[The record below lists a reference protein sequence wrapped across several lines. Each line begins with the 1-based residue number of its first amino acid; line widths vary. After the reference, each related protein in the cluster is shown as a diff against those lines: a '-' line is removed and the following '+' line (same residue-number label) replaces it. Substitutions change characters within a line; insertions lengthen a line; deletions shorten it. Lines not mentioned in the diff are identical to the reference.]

1 MAFVRSL
8 ALENSRNGITA
19 NSIALGLMGTG
30 TPTSLGDIARS
41 IPAGRLGTPEDV
53 GALCVYLSSD
63 EASWVTAQTIHL
75 DGGTSPT

>member
-1 MAFVRSL
+1 
-8 ALENSRNGITA
+8 
-19 NSIALGLMGTG
+19 
-30 TPTSLGDIARS
+30 LGDIARS